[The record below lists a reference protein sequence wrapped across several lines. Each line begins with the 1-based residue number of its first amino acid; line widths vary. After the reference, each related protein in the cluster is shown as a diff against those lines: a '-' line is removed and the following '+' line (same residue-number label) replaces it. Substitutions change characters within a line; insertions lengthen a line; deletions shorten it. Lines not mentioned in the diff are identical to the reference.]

1 MDRKE
6 RIQRTQKLMRP
17 INKQIMMCDDPEDL
31 IIFASAMLIS
41 SKTILNANLS
51 KEESR
56 KIIEKVFYND

>member
-17 INKQIMMCDDPEDL
+17 IDKQIMMCDNSEDL

-41 SKTILNANLS
+41 SRTILNANLS

>member
-31 IIFASAMLIS
+31 IIFSSAMFIS
-41 SKTILNANLS
+41 TITILNANLS